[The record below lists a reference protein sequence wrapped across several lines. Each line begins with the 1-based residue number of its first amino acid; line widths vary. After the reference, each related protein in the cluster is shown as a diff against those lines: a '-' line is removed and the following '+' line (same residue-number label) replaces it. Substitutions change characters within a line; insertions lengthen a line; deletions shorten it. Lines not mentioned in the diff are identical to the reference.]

1 MTKYHNFCLTYFK
14 VSPLRLLCYSAK
26 ENLKPP
32 TFDVLYVEANRN
44 YTELTQQIAFRL
56 IKFKK
61 QNKHTN
67 LLWPNQA
74 SQANK
79 FLIFAHCYKS
89 NCESGTPHAGLSD
102 IKVSCRFNSP
112 WSLDRVDSR
121 AWGFEGF
128 RLGTTFGF
136 RVAIILVLIK
146 LRVLSFKKSKKS
158 QLNSNNSKTNKQSAS
173 ISASS
178 PLVQLTASHKSASFH
193 SLIYKSLSAFAQGSR
208 PNPILSNTRKLWKE
222 K

>member
-1 MTKYHNFCLTYFK
+1 MTKYHNFYLTYFK
-14 VSPLRLLCYSAK
+14 VSPLRLLCYSAE

-32 TFDVLYVEANRN
+32 TFDVLYVEANRK

-67 LLWPNQA
+67 LLWSNQA

-128 RLGTTFGF
+128 RFGTTFGF

-146 LRVLSFKKSKKS
+146 LRVLSFKSPRNHSWIPTTPRQISNRPRSPRLPRSFSS
-158 QLNSNNSKTNKQSAS
+158 QQVTNRHRF
-173 ISASS
+173 IPWFINYS
-178 PLVQLTASHKSASFH
+178 PPLDKEADQ
-193 SLIYKSLSAFAQGSR
+193 
-208 PNPILSNTRKLWKE
+208 ILY
-222 K
+222 